1 MGTVRIVCKTEEL
14 IYKDEKTGYC
24 ILRAYPDDIMSI
36 TGNTMDGYLYL
47 VGYNLLYTE
56 KDIPL
61 AVEGEWDLDYKGR
74 NIFVLKSY
82 VLTSEAHRFTK
93 AYLCTI
99 DNVAEK
105 TAEKILNA
113 FPNLFYDIQ
122 KDDAV
127 EKLIDE
133 KVGRKKA
140 TNIIDQ
146 IISLIN
152 KPGIFDYV
160 YSYGGNYDV
169 ANRLYE
175 RYGNASIDI
184 IKKYPYKIGREIGMD
199 FICYDRIA
207 LYNGY
212 KHNSEERIIDYAVLA
227 LTEFA
232 QQTGGTYM
240 KYSYLLDLIYGKLN
254 KHCDYEITKGIIQF
268 AIEASSS
275 FTIDVST
282 QRIGLTW
289 IWDIE
294 SELAE
299 NILRFTKNRQDA
311 SFNDNLIDKVEKEL
325 NIKYSNEQAEAIKL
339 LKDNRFSIITGGPG
353 TGKSTVVKG
362 ILAAYKLMNPTGKIY
377 LAAPTNKA
385 AARLEEIV
393 GEKATTIH
401 RLLGYINGPG
411 FEEYTY
417 DRYRRLDGDL
427 FIIDEASMIDD
438 ELFRNFLEAVEDSAK
453 VIIVGDSNQLPPIGF
468 GSMLKDMMN
477 FSKSTNLIDLVEL
490 VLPFRSLGASSII
503 TNSYEVL
510 SGNSNLKKDSDF
522 DIVITENLT
531 DNVCSVAQ
539 YFHSMGMNFQVIS
552 PIKEYDGGVNDI
564 NAALQKVLNP
574 NPMINFVN
582 KGFKLGDRIVFTAS
596 NTEKEYFNGDT
607 GTITKIDSK
616 ELFILTNKKEIRL
629 TKSDVKNI
637 ELSYALTVHKSQ
649 GSEYDVVI
657 ISLPTSRI
665 TTRELLYTAITRA
678 KCNVI
683 IVTRDGSIM
692 KAVNKTSWK
701 NRSSILPK
709 ILDTKMK

>member
-1 MGTVRIVCKTEEL
+1 MTAKNQSVIPIVVF
-14 IYKDEKTGYC
+14 I
-24 ILRAYPDDIMSI
+24 I
-36 TGNTMDGYLYL
+36 T
-47 VGYNLLYTE
+47 
-56 KDIPL
+56 I
-61 AVEGEWDLDYKGR
+61 
-74 NIFVLKSY
+74 
-82 VLTSEAHRFTK
+82 
-93 AYLCTI
+93 I
-99 DNVAEK
+99 DH
-105 TAEKILNA
+105 TH
-113 FPNLFYDIQ
+113 
-122 KDDAV
+122 
-127 EKLIDE
+127 
-133 KVGRKKA
+133 
-140 TNIIDQ
+140 IIDQ

-160 YSYGGNYDV
+160 YSYGGNYDA

-175 RYGNASIDI
+175 RYGNESIDI
-184 IKKYPYKIGREIGMD
+184 IKNHPYKIGREIGMD

-212 KHNSEERIIDYAVLA
+212 KYNSEERIIDYTVLA

-254 KHCDYEITKGIIQF
+254 KHCDYEIAKGIIQL

-299 NILRFTKNRQDA
+299 NILRFTKNRQAA

-325 NIKYSNEQAEAIKL
+325 NITYSNEQAEAIKL

-401 RLLGYINGPG
+401 RLLGYINGPD

-453 VIIVGDSNQLPPIGF
+453 VIIVGDPNQLPPIGL
-468 GSMLKDMMN
+468 GSMLKDMMK
-477 FSKSTNLIDLVEL
+477 FSRSTNLIDLVEL
-490 VLPFRSLGASSII
+490 VLPFRSSGASSII

-539 YFHSMGMNFQVIS
+539 YYHSMGMNFQVIS

-582 KGFKLGDRIVFTAS
+582 KGFKLGDRIVFIAS

-607 GTITKIDSK
+607 GTISKIDSK
-616 ELFILTNKKEIRL
+616 EMFVLTNKKEIRL

-678 KCNVI
+678 KCKVI
-683 IVTRDGSIM
+683 IVTRDGSII

-701 NRSSILPK
+701 NRTSILPNM
-709 ILDTKMK
+709 LDIKMNE